1 VQGRL
6 DRDQFFDK
14 LAGMDESDLRNALW
28 TLYWRGAAPVRQR
41 IEAIIDPG
49 AKQVANRD
57 VPSSVDPRAVLDEVT
72 KLASGAVG
80 RLPRCDR
87 RVSPQQRTRWRH
99 TFRRLAGEAQDGLVA
114 EDGEAA
120 AIALITMIELARET
134 RGLDYFCSDDPLE
147 DARFVVSDAVKAL

>member
-1 VQGRL
+1 MQGRL

-80 RLPRCDR
+80 RLPR
-87 RVSPQQRTRWRH
+87 
-99 TFRRLAGEAQDGLVA
+99 G
-114 EDGEAA
+114 
-120 AIALITMIELARET
+120 
-134 RGLDYFCSDDPLE
+134 
-147 DARFVVSDAVKAL
+147 